1 VNGKTQTAS
10 AIRFAFVRFSFAH
23 YLQGQL
29 RAPDRDKTAAEYA
42 VGVGTHAAQ

>member
-10 AIRFAFVRFSFAH
+10 VIRFSFAH

-29 RAPDRDKTAAEYA
+29 RARHREKEGAESA
-42 VGVGTHAAQ
+42 VSVSAHAAQ